1 MFLLQN
7 FVVVEQ
13 NKKLHKMEKT
23 YCWYKFGGT
32 NKIKIY
38 ENSSSVSVTHT
49 DDSRN
54 HYPGVDFVAF
64 CNCK

>member
-1 MFLLQN
+1 
-7 FVVVEQ
+7 
-13 NKKLHKMEKT
+13 MEKT

-49 DDSRN
+49 DDPRN